1 MSDRDVLY
9 HYTTPVGLIGIVED
23 KGLWA
28 TDVEF
33 VNDAQELRFGREELG
48 KALLEKANELS
59 PAGSSATVAGGP
71 DESRATVMRSVAD
84 HLEPGGIFLRKP
96 AHSVYVACFCEEGDL
111 LSQWRAYGPS
121 GGYAIGFRTSNLR
134 AMGSTP
140 TPTRRSR
147 ADRAAS
153 SCGRSRG
160 RERHGLVASRRVSG
174 PSHAQHG
181 LKCEACITAPSG
193 RSLR

>member
-147 ADRAAS
+147 ADRRVFLRSQSGQRAAWT
-153 SCGRSRG
+153 
-160 RERHGLVASRRVSG
+160 RRVS
-174 PSHAQHG
+174 PG
-181 LKCEACITAPSG
+181 LRPLP
-193 RSLR
+193 RSARLEVRSVLYGT